1 MRERLLREG
10 MDSLQDHE
18 VLEILLFFAI
28 PRQDTNELAHRLL
41 LRFHTLS
48 GVFDAPFEELRRVE
62 GVGETAA
69 LLLKSYPEVERRCRR
84 DRKKSVKRL
93 YSYEEIMEYAQ
104 SWLAGRS
111 REAILLVLTDAAG
124 RVLFSGVIH
133 QGSVGAAEIYFRE
146 LVRLASSYDA
156 ACAVLAH
163 NHPSGDCLPSKEDL
177 ETTRLA
183 ADALSR
189 VNVTLLDHVI
199 VAGDHTLS
207 LALSGA
213 MDDVFPD
220 AEAERERQRQRQKVA
235 ERPKRRKG
243 PVS

>member
-1 MRERLLREG
+1 MTRPVPCWLIITPAG
-10 MDSLQDHE
+10 
-18 VLEILLFFAI
+18 IAC
-28 PRQDTNELAHRLL
+28 
-41 LRFHTLS
+41 
-48 GVFDAPFEELRRVE
+48 LRR
-62 GVGETAA
+62 
-69 LLLKSYPEVERRCRR
+69 R
-84 DRKKSVKRL
+84 
-93 YSYEEIMEYAQ
+93 I
-104 SWLAGRS
+104 
-111 REAILLVLTDAAG
+111 
-124 RVLFSGVIH
+124 
-133 QGSVGAAEIYFRE
+133 
-146 LVRLASSYDA
+146 
-156 ACAVLAH
+156 
-163 NHPSGDCLPSKEDL
+163 L